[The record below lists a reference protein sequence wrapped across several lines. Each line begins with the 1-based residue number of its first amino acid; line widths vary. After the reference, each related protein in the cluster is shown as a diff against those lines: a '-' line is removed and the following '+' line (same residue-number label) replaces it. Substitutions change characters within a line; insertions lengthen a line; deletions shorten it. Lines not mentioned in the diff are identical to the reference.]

1 MNNLKLLPKRV
12 IALALLMILINSC
25 EIFDGNID
33 EIDIYGTWNIENVY
47 VNIKVEGDNFFQLLL
62 FRQLARIA
70 ENKINDEMNNE
81 IDSIGGSLTFNN
93 DYTFQIALFEDAD
106 TGTWHYD
113 EEGNTISLTAEETS
127 FDSLTI
133 EKLNSEDLIISWISD
148 REEFETDSTG
158 TEMSAQIKIE
168 AHFEKE

>member
-1 MNNLKLLPKRV
+1 MKNPGILLKRV
-12 IALALLMILINSC
+12 IVFTLLVILINSC
-25 EIFDGNID
+25 EIFDGKID

-81 IDSIGGSLTFNN
+81 IDSIGGSLTFND
-93 DYTFQIALFEDAD
+93 DYTYQIALFEDAD
-106 TGTWHYD
+106 TGTWYYD
-113 EEGNTISLTAEETS
+113 EDVNAISLTAEETS
-127 FDSLTI
+127 LDSLTI
-133 EKLNSEDLIISWISD
+133 EKLNSEALIISWISD
-148 REEFETDSTG
+148 SQEFETDSTDAK
-158 TEMSAQIKIE
+158 MSAQIKIE